1 MRVRKTQQYDETFRA
16 EALVLLERTDRTLS
30 RVAADLGIPNATL
43 RYWQSMAKKRKGPK
57 RPGPTIDASSETA
70 GQKLQRLERENQQL
84 RKKVEEL
91 ETDRAI
97 LKKAAAFFAK
107 ESE

>member
-1 MRVRKTQQYDETFRA
+1 MRVRKIQRYDETFRA
-16 EALVLLERTDRTLS
+16 EALALLERTDRTLT

-43 RYWQSMAKKRKGPK
+43 RYWQGMAKKRKGPK
-57 RPGPTIDASSETA
+57 PLGSTLDRLSETA
-70 GQKLQRLERENQQL
+70 SEKLQRLERENQQL
-84 RKKVEEL
+84 RKKVEDL
-91 ETDRAI
+91 EMDRAI